1 MPRTPSTITQLE
13 RAAAT
18 AVVGGLIAF
27 TGSAGTY
34 IVAFS
39 PSSSSGSSGTAS
51 ALAAPPSPL
60 RAAPVEPA
68 IFTVATPARAVPVTS
83 EMTALKPAPRPPQAA
98 APQRASRSL
107 VRPPLAAPQAAPL
120 IQAPLIQAP
129 VIHAP
134 VIQAPAPVAVAPVAP
149 AAAPRVMAS
158 GDPRTIAQQML
169 ASRGEA
175 GQFSCLDAL
184 WTRESGWSVYASNAS
199 GAYGIPQALP
209 GAKMASFGA
218 DWASNPA
225 TQIAWGLS
233 YIDSTY
239 GSPCGAWGHSQANG
253 WY

>member
-1 MPRTPSTITQLE
+1 MPRTPKTITQLE

-18 AVVGGLIAF
+18 VVVGGLIAF
-27 TGSAGTY
+27 AGSTGTY

-39 PSSSSGSSGTAS
+39 PSSSDSSGSSGSSGTAS
-51 ALAAPPSPL
+51 ALAAPSFPL

-68 IFTVATPARAVPVTS
+68 IFTVAAPARAVPVTS
-83 EMTALKPAPRPPQAA
+83 EMTAPKPMPRPAQAA
-98 APQRASRSL
+98 PPQRASRSL
-107 VRPPLAAPQAAPL
+107 VRPPLAAPQAAPV
-120 IQAPLIQAP
+120 IQ
-129 VIHAP
+129 AP

-184 WTRESGWSVYASNAS
+184 WTRESGWSVYASNPS

-239 GSPCGAWGHSQANG
+239 GSPCSAWGHSQANG